1 MFEELNEK
9 YERKVFIDPTL
20 ELFHRYMTD
29 DMIVID
35 KLPSEAPKGRT
46 EFWHTDL
53 EKLLVDTMNDE
64 IIGSTFDKAELQTV
78 FENAFENYIVDESR
92 LFRYARLSLIHIFEN
107 GGLLEYASVYG
118 NFYGTPKSK
127 VVEKLRV
134 GTDIVL
140 EIDIQGALNV
150 KEVYPDGIFIFIL
163 PPSMAELR
171 KRITGRG
178 SESEEAIN
186 LRLSQT
192 LKEVSYIDKYDYCV
206 VNGDLNEAVARV
218 KSIVMAEHSRVSQS
232 IYPVSYTHL
241 DVYKRQE

>member
-1 MFEELNEK
+1 MDREEYAGKLFIISGPSGAGKGTICQRLAEETK
-9 YERKVFIDPTL
+9 VELSVSMTTRKPRPGEIEGKSYFFT
-20 ELFHRYMTD
+20 
-29 DMIVID
+29 
-35 KLPSEAPKGRT
+35 T
-46 EFWHTDL
+46 EEEFQ
-53 EKLLVDTMNDE
+53 KE
-64 IIGSTFDKAELQTV
+64 I
-78 FENAFENYIVDESR
+78 
-92 LFRYARLSLIHIFEN
+92 EN

-127 VVEKLRV
+127 VVEKLRA

-232 IYPVSYTHL
+232 IYQL
-241 DVYKRQE
+241 IEKYKEEV